1 MTKTPAFSQFREL
14 MNLWDESEASVKV
27 KSLIE
32 GNSLVLFF
40 QMEDKVYGAP
50 EGGRVTFAKMKSP
63 DDDLPEGWIKDANFV
78 AYDLG
83 KAVKGEKVERVFSEK
98 DLGGIKVIEQEKA
111 EDLLEK
117 SAKGEPADLPDEED
131 PTAPDAPTNIDKL
144 DEK

>member
-32 GNSLVLFF
+32 GNSLV
-40 QMEDKVYGAP
+40 
-50 EGGRVTFAKMKSP
+50 GGRVTFAKMKSP